1 MISKTTVSFRNAIA
15 KLPKDIRR
23 RAKDAY
29 KLFDDDPNHPSLRF
43 KKVHARE
50 SVYSARIS
58 LDYRAL
64 GVLDGDVIVWFWV
77 GSHAEYEKLLQ
88 QL

>member
-1 MISKTTVSFRNAIA
+1 MISKTTASFRDAIA